1 MIKAPPFSTSRLSSS
16 NLSMVTVKPP
26 HQRRKRNNLGRE
38 LDGPVEVI
46 WSGDWKPAQ
55 KYIKNVTL
63 HNKSLTL
70 LKVTRSSAQKMFI
83 FFRSNS
89 HLQQAATS
97 RLLMAQK
104 NSKWLPEA
112 QKSYRSSFAHLNW
125 CHTATSSGSRRK
137 TAPMK

>member
-1 MIKAPPFSTSRLSSS
+1 MIKAPPFSTSRLTSS

-70 LKVTRSSAQKMFI
+70 LKVQLGLQHKTSKII
-83 FFRSNS
+83 FLDQIHTSNEP
-89 HLQQAATS
+89 Q
-97 RLLMAQK
+97 LLVSLWRRK
-104 NSKWLPEA
+104 VRN
-112 QKSYRSSFAHLNW
+112 
-125 CHTATSSGSRRK
+125 GSRKFERI
-137 TAPMK
+137 ADRLSPI